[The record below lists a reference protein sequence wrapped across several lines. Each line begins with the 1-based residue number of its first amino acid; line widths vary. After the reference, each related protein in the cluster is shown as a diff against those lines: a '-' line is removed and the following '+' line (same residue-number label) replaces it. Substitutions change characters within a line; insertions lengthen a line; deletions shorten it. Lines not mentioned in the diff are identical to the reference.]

1 MAHQSAAGGRTWWG
15 RGGPRGRSEKGQ
27 VRASQVGG
35 RRGSSQERLGRVRE
49 CPVPRGMAE
58 GLGEGADVRHPG
70 TVPPGVDKVL
80 RKPVQEEQCRYAKR
94 GTWERWKVR

>member
-27 VRASQVGG
+27 VRASRVG
-35 RRGSSQERLGRVRE
+35 QERLGRVRG

-58 GLGEGADVRHPG
+58 GPGEGADVRRPG
-70 TVPPGVDKVL
+70 TVPPGVDKAL